1 MILAD
6 YPRLLRDSLAPLGRP
21 AGCAL
26 LNYPEHVNIG
36 DHLIWAGTLR
46 LLAGELG
53 TEVRYSSSP
62 EGFSAQRMET
72 ALGPDD
78 PILLMGGGNLGDLW
92 PPIQRFMERIIAR
105 HPRRRIV
112 ILPQTLHF
120 QDPDNAR
127 RAAAVFNRH
136 PDLTL
141 FLRDHRSH
149 EEARRLFP
157 CCRVHLAPDMA
168 LGLAEEAEVFA
179 TGHPGAGPTTLLLR
193 RRDRESLTLPAG
205 EASALEVS
213 ADWVSYERG
222 WRMGDRRVPFSR
234 TLIGWYREWWQ
245 RRLAFPEEYRARNA
259 WFAALRGHRVFGSML
274 ESRHG
279 RFSLGLIWDGC
290 RQLLAHRAVV
300 SNRLHGHLLSCLL
313 GIPSVLLD
321 NSYGKNRLFHEAW
334 LRDVRG
340 SRFVGAGGDVR
351 AALEEVLAAGVRR
364 AGQAEPDVRDRHS
377 RARR

>member
-1 MILAD
+1 MAGF
-6 YPRLLRDSLAPLGRP
+6 PGVLREALSALGRP
-21 AGCAL
+21 RGCAL
-26 LNYPEHVNIG
+26 LNYPNHFNIG

-46 LLAGELG
+46 FLIAELG
-53 TEVRYSSSP
+53 AEVRYSSSP
-62 EGFSAQRMET
+62 EGFSARRMEA

-92 PPIQRFMERIIAR
+92 PPIQLFMERIIAG

-120 QDPDNAR
+120 QNPDNAL
-127 RAAAVFNRH
+127 RAAAVFNAH
-136 PDLTL
+136 PDLTV

-157 CCRVHLAPDMA
+157 SCGVHLGPDMA
-168 LGLAEEAEVFA
+168 LGLVEEAGA
-179 TGHPGAGPTTLLLR
+179 LASGHPGAGPKTLLLR
-193 RRDRESLTLPAG
+193 RLDRESLTLPAA
-205 EASALEVS
+205 ASALDVS

-234 TLIGWYREWWQ
+234 TLIGWYRELWQ

-259 WFAALRGHRVFGSML
+259 WLATLRGHRVFGWML
-274 ESRHG
+274 ESGHG

-300 SNRLHGHLLSCLL
+300 SNRLHGHLLACLL

-334 LRDVRG
+334 LQDVPG
-340 SRFVGAGGDVR
+340 SRFVGTGGDAG
-351 AALEEVLAAGVRR
+351 AALEQVLAAGVRR
-364 AGQAEPDVRDRHS
+364 AGQADPDGRDRHS
-377 RARR
+377 RATR